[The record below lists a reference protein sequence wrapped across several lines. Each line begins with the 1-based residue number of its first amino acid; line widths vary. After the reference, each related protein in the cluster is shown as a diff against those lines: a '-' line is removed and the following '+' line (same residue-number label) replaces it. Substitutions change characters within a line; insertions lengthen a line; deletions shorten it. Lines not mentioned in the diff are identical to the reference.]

1 MNLKDW
7 NRIGVEYSTVQD
19 ARRITVFS
27 AILARL
33 KHSLP
38 KSLLDYGAGDGLFAT
53 DCASLSIKQIT
64 VYDPAP
70 NMVALARKNCPP
82 SSRIQIVESSKELR
96 DGSFD
101 VVTLNAVWMCL
112 PTQKECLNVLRDV
125 HRLLKSGGEVIA
137 AVTHPCFRDRR
148 FSTYWTN
155 FNPKDYL
162 NDGIEFGVTISD
174 GSEQIHIIDTHWSL
188 SAMSRQLKETGFVIT
203 ELLELPDQAGRG
215 SSKAASPWLIILA
228 RKVG

>member
-27 AILARL
+27 AILGRL

-38 KSLLDYGAGDGLFAT
+38 KSLLDYGAGDGLFAV

-70 NMVALARKNCPP
+70 NMVALAQKNCPA
-82 SSRIQIVESSKELR
+82 SSHIQIVGSSKELQ

-101 VVTLNAVWMCL
+101 IVILNAVWMCL
-112 PTQKECLNVLRDV
+112 PTEKECLKVLRDV
-125 HRLLKSGGEVIA
+125 HRLLKSGGEMIA
-137 AVTHPCFRDRR
+137 AVTHPCFRDRK
-148 FSTYWTN
+148 FSTYRTD
-155 FNPKDYL
+155 FNPNNYL
-162 NDGIEFGVTISD
+162 NDGIEFGVTIFD
-174 GSEQIHIIDTHWSL
+174 GAKQIHVVDTHWSL
-188 SAMSRQLKETGFVIT
+188 SAMSRQLRETGFVVT
-203 ELLELPDQAGRG
+203 EFLELPDQMKDRDL
-215 SSKAASPWLIILA
+215 KAASPWLIIVA
-228 RKVG
+228 KKG